1 MDSFAGMYRGAS
13 SFRKV
18 SGPRML
24 PWDRMISTLCGNSP
38 SVYHLR
44 LSYQAETHQ
53 EDGIHG
59 DFLCVAALVRC

>member
-1 MDSFAGMYRGAS
+1 
-13 SFRKV
+13 
-18 SGPRML
+18 ML
-24 PWDRMISTLCGNSP
+24 PWDRVISTMCGNSP